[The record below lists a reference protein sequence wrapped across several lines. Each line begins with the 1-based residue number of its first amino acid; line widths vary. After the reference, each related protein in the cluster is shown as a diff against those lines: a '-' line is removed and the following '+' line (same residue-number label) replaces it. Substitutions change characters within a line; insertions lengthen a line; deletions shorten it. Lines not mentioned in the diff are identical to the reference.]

1 MLRQLGDIA
10 GDPSGLITRQYR
22 CPLYPQKR
30 TSPGAVAMSALC
42 QKQTHAAQQN
52 GLFDHLVGASRQR
65 RRYFD
70 PQCFGSLEV
79 DGELEVGGQ
88 QERKITRF
96 LAL

>member
-1 MLRQLGDIA
+1 MSDVPFRAAAKPRNQ
-10 GDPSGLITRQYR
+10 

-30 TSPGAVAMSALC
+30 TLIERVGM
-42 QKQTHAAQQN
+42 THAAQQK
-52 GLFDHLVGASRQR
+52 GLFDHLVGAKRQR